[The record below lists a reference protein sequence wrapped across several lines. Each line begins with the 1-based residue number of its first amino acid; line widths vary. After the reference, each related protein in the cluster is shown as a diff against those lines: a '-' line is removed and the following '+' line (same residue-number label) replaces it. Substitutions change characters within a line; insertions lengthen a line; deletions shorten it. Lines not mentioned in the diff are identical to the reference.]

1 MNWQDLG
8 GALVKAGAPIIGR
21 ALGGPLGGMIGDA
34 VGGVIADALGV
45 EPTPDAVD
53 HAIKETPADALG
65 VKLSA
70 AEAEAQA
77 KWPALAEIAKADAE
91 AQAKALAE
99 THETMRIEAAS
110 GDIVQRWW
118 RPVYAFELTLE
129 CAICW
134 ALAVWDLKPSA
145 PGRSRHGRSTRRAF
159 CPSTGARASAFSA
172 STSTAARARKRRRS
186 DETTVRIAHSCE
198 RAHTCPVSAPGAA
211 TI

>member
-34 VGGVIADALGV
+34 VGGVLADALGV
-45 EPTPDAVD
+45 APNPDAVD
-53 HAIKETPADALG
+53 SAIKTAPAGELSA
-65 VKLSA
+65 KLSA

-91 AQAKALAE
+91 AQAGALAE

-118 RPVYAFELTLE
+118 RPIYAFELTLE
-129 CAICW
+129 CTICW
-134 ALAVWDLKPSA
+134 ALAMWDLAFGAGKIAAWAVNASGLLSVYWGA
-145 PGRSRHGRSTRRAF
+145 RFGVLGVYVNGRSREKEAAL
-159 CPSTGARASAFSA
+159 TGQ
-172 STSTAARARKRRRS
+172 
-186 DETTVRIAHSCE
+186 
-198 RAHTCPVSAPGAA
+198 SAPTAIDTLVKAA
-211 TI
+211 TRKLRR